1 MDKFANI
8 DKAAHS
14 GANGHNHKR
23 PSTAAQNEAGNYA
36 KGRESLHG
44 LRLVIENPRGTVR
57 QWRAA
62 DGTSGGNLM
71 KFHYGYIAGT
81 LGNDGDELD
90 VFIGPTPE
98 AMHAYVVN
106 QNHAAGG
113 FDEHKIMLG
122 FPDQRTAV
130 AGYMSNYTAPW
141 PGFGSCVACSI
152 DQLKWWIANGTKT
165 RPLTKD
171 QLPYE
176 GTDDTMEKV
185 IWDSANGLTP
195 LRSTLDKVL
204 YGIRAHDA
212 ADGLLYDAVSMADVL
227 GDADGVLT
235 FDALVVPLARIEQR
249 MGVMQKVLDRTG
261 KAVKVAAMQVS
272 DPFTQRGSTNVAVI
286 WELTDGQTVTVFF
299 HNPDVTPKKI
309 MPGDDLVSWKW
320 MLNKKDITV
329 AVAPEKGRDLE
340 PRIVAA
346 RIMQLAEKNSDR
358 FVKANG
364 KRAERMDTIASLQAE
379 LDAKKATLADLE
391 QQVEAAQA
399 AADEAGTGDP
409 APINPLLTED
419 EQADLQRRHDALSAR
434 IEQLSD
440 ADVRK
445 LAGFLDVRGADGK
458 MVSALVDAIN
468 QNHPDDIEAALKRLD
483 DESAPAPTLD
493 VDGIKGV
500 VTSSDPMAGV
510 PHGDNWV
517 LMNAPRPLLGTE
529 TMSNGEFLS
538 GRFYAAIDPADSMAA
553 AYIAENV
560 KLNASVVFIADEA
573 TQEIMA
579 LNSIDPEYLP
589 AYMEMEEGERRSALR
604 GKIDSL
610 HGRLIRQLKELAAKG
625 MPVPDYWK
633 RDVEAFAF
641 NRPGFFGRALG
652 IMGGDLLSK
661 KPAGTWSIAKLE
673 SEKFVAVFG
682 VGEGWNYAA
691 ESDTIEQ
698 AHAAMLADPKYITAT
713 APAPAADPEPET
725 YREYLIY
732 PTRVGGKIMFAVQT
746 SENKALA
753 AAGERTI
760 GGDSLHDTI
769 EQARAE
775 VDRLI
780 IKAEAD
786 AKSNAEWEAKQAEE
800 AAKAAAARAEFEDVD
815 GFTDSMSPMQKEKA
829 LKALNAVV
837 SYRGTTTTRKAIIR
851 EKVAAGFYIESDDG
865 DTILTDGDVFQ
876 GVKQITKTGLDYAAF
891 LIAKRPTP
899 AVDPAEKEAQAA
911 QEAADGDFLALA
923 AAGNV
928 DFYDKAVTDRLA
940 ALAGK
945 YTDPEGAYLD
955 LINQAKTAAKNWF
968 VAEFKKRVG

>member
-23 PSTAAQNEAGNYA
+23 ASTPAQNEAGNYA
-36 KGRESLHG
+36 KGREVLHG

-141 PGFGSCVACSI
+141 PGFGSCTACSI

-185 IWDSANGLTP
+185 IWDSADGLKP

-204 YGIRAHDA
+204 YGIRAHDG

-249 MGVMQKVLDRTG
+249 MGIMQKVLDRTG

-364 KRAERMDTIASLQAE
+364 KRAERMESIASLQTE
-379 LDAKKATLADLE
+379 LDTKKATLADLE

-399 AADEAGTGDP
+399 AADAAGTGDP
-409 APINPLLTED
+409 EPI
-419 EQADLQRRHDALSAR
+419 S
-434 IEQLSD
+434 
-440 ADVRK
+440 
-445 LAGFLDVRGADGK
+445 
-458 MVSALVDAIN
+458 
-468 QNHPDDIEAALKRLD
+468 PDPQPDPQPEP
-483 DESAPAPTLD
+483 EPAPAPTLD

-560 KLNASVVFIADEA
+560 KFNASVVFIADEA

-610 HGRLIRQLKELAAKG
+610 HGRFIRQLKELAAKG

-673 SEKFVAVFG
+673 SGKFVAVFG

-732 PTRVGGKIMFAVQT
+732 PTRVSDKIMFAVQT
-746 SENKALA
+746 DENKALA

-786 AKSNAEWEAKQAEE
+786 AKSNAEWEARRAEE
-800 AAKAAAARAEFEDVD
+800 EAKAAAARAEFEDVD
-815 GFTDSMSPMQKEKA
+815 GFTDGMSAMQKEKV
-829 LKALNAVV
+829 LKALNATVN
-837 SYRGTTTTRKAIIR
+837 YRGTITTRKAIIR
-851 EKVAAGFYIESDDG
+851 EKVAAGFYVEDD
-865 DTILTDGDVFQ
+865 DTDGRILTDGDVFQ
-876 GVKQITKTGLDYAAF
+876 GVKQITKTGLDYAAY
-891 LIAKRPTP
+891 LISKRPAPEPIDLEDATKGG
-899 AVDPAEKEAQAA
+899 DDKEAQAA

-928 DFYDKAVTDRLA
+928 EFFDKAVTDRLA
-940 ALAGK
+940 ALARK